1 MQLKK
6 KEIEIIKLLIT
17 APSYVTTYDISTT
30 TNINRRLVREY
41 IPNIKNFLSTCGFLL
56 LSKPSKGYMIQEKS
70 SSLQYLQS
78 LIEDIERNRDSLHPT
93 LPEERQNYILKRL
106 IDLNDY
112 IKIDTLADELLFS
125 RSIISNDLINIKK
138 NTLTKYHLSLK
149 QKPNYGICI
158 EGKEI
163 HKRQPLCDFLYVNFT
178 QSKMLYDFLDTFF
191 SNPEDYHFIEIINK
205 YNIDMSDIALSDF
218 LISLSVCIE
227 RISKGYTIDSEIP
240 DFNNYIDRIELTA
253 AKELASYIEKRFQ
266 IKVNEYET
274 QHIAILLICKRSTS
288 RMQMT
293 KDEKITQLVQNI
305 FDEIQNQTLITFH
318 NDNFKRIFSLHVE
331 AALIRQKYL
340 EKIRHPLY
348 LELKSCYPL
357 AYELALIT
365 SSVIEKYS
373 KKPLSR
379 SELSN
384 FTVIFNNVIFGNDH
398 KRKRTLI
405 INDISGSMTNLST
418 NLIMSGL
425 PSLNSMIEIKESIQ
439 YYKLPLIDLKQFD
452 LIIST
457 TPIHR
462 ELPIPHINISHMMT
476 EEDMNKIDSYLKYNS
491 IHKQFKFYFHPKLF
505 KSHVKAKTKKGIST
519 EIYKLINH
527 LYPDMKDSFKSI
539 IMNSNS
545 YNLQVFK
552 TIGLVQLNK
561 PFNNNNNIVILIF
574 ENPILFDNQKIQMF
588 ILFSCLDS
596 NYYYVY
602 NILTNVLKNLSFD
615 SNAYENIIK
624 NPNYV
629 NVLRTLIE
637 HQ

>member
-6 KEIEIIKLLIT
+6 KEIEIIKLLISSPT
-17 APSYVTTYDISTT
+17 YVTTYDISAT

-41 IPNIKNFLSTCGFLL
+41 IPNIKAFLSTCGFVL

-78 LIEDIERNRDSLHPT
+78 LIEDIERNRDTLHPT
-93 LPEERQNYILKRL
+93 LPYERQCYILKRL
-106 IDLNDY
+106 IDLNNY

-125 RSIISNDLINIKK
+125 RSTISNDLIYIKK
-138 NTLTKYHLSLK
+138 DTLLKYHLSLK

-158 EGKEI
+158 DGEEI
-163 HKRQPLCDFLYVNFT
+163 HKRQPLCDFLFTNFT
-178 QSKMLYDFLDTFF
+178 HSQMLYDFLDTFF

-227 RISKGYTIDSEIP
+227 RINKGYTIDSEIH
-240 DFNNYIDRIELTA
+240 DFNNYIDRIEYIA
-253 AKELASYIEKRFQ
+253 AKELASYIEERFK
-266 IKVNEYET
+266 IIVNQYEI
-274 QHIAILLICKRSTS
+274 QHIAILLICKRSTT
-288 RMQMT
+288 RMQIT
-293 KDEKITQLVQNI
+293 KDEKIIHLVQNI
-305 FDEIQNQTLITFH
+305 FDEIQKQTLITFD
-318 NDNFKRIFSLHVE
+318 NNNFKRIFSLHVE

-348 LELKSCYPL
+348 LELKTCYPL

-365 SSVIEKYS
+365 SSIIEKYS
-373 KKPLSR
+373 KTPLSR

-384 FTVIFNNVIFGNDH
+384 FTVIFNNVIFGNSL
-398 KRKRTLI
+398 KRKQTLI
-405 INDISGSMTNLST
+405 INDISGSMTNLSI

-425 PSLNSMIEIKESIQ
+425 NPLSSYIDIKEWIQ

-457 TPIHR
+457 IPIHR
-462 ELPIPHINISHMMT
+462 KLPIPHINISHMIT
-476 EEDMNKIDSYLKYNS
+476 QEDIDKIDSYLKYNS
-491 IHKQFKFYFHPKLF
+491 INKQFKFYFHPKLF
-505 KSHVKAKTKKGIST
+505 KSHVKVKTKKGIST
-519 EIYKLINH
+519 EIYKLINY
-527 LYPDMKDSFKSI
+527 LYPNIKDSFKNI

-545 YNLQVFK
+545 YDFQVFK
-552 TIGLVQLNK
+552 EIGLIQLNK

-574 ENPILFDNQKIQMF
+574 ENPILFDNHNIQIL
-588 ILFSCLDS
+588 ILFSCFDS
-596 NYYYVY
+596 NYYIY
-602 NILTNVLKNLSFD
+602 NTLMSALKNLSLN
-615 SNAYENIIK
+615 SKAYQNIIE
-624 NPNYV
+624 NPDYV
-629 NVLRTLIE
+629 NMLQTLID